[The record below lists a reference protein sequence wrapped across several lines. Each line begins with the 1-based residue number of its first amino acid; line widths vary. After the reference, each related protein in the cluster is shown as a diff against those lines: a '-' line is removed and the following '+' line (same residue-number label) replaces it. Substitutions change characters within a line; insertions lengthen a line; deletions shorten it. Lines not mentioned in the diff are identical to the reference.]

1 MRWLLM
7 RANPKSN
14 ITNDHLIFYHF
25 RITMSRLL
33 CRQSIRPVSI
43 QTRADQVTTWL
54 VLAIHSL
61 IVVTGTCLV
70 IDSIQVLY
78 NPHKSPLCQFHDI
91 NLCAQANSITTSVQ
105 ECQNNSKNVRRLRS
119 SCQQN
124 FGTHIFFNYL
134 MDYYQNEQIVQS
146 QKINLCKDKK
156 DNEVLV
162 RDELLRFKLEKL

>member
-1 MRWLLM
+1 MPPEYK
-7 RANPKSN
+7 A
-14 ITNDHLIFYHF
+14 
-25 RITMSRLL
+25 
-33 CRQSIRPVSI
+33 SINTDPCGSSDYMI
-43 QTRADQVTTWL
+43 
-54 VLAIHSL
+54 
-61 IVVTGTCLV
+61 GTCHPLTNSS
-70 IDSIQVLY
+70 DRYVLGDRFHSSS

-162 RDELLRFKLEKL
+162 RDELLRFKLV